1 MCYDEKIIRIALKM
15 YEHEIEIKYITKI
28 LGICRTTLYNWRKDY
43 EISSFPPSLYK
54 NYSRKIIID
63 KTVQRYICK
72 YVLRNISL
80 SKNKILF
87 IIKSVKDIFNVSI
100 NRPKIYA
107 ILKEN
112 HITHKRVQKEVI
124 KDKIKKEKDIT
135 ELKKKIN
142 KIGHNNII
150 SIDETR
156 IEEDSKPNHGWAPI
170 NKPVVIPVNS
180 IKPKS
185 CAAITAISNKK
196 HLHTKFIE
204 KKYSTKYPNKRCAT
218 ATGIIFKEFLEELN
232 DKLDDSKSY
241 YLLMDNAMIHRSNVV
256 KNYVATTNNK
266 ILFNVAY
273 NPKTNPIETM
283 FGAIKNKLRYINT
296 SNMNK
301 LMKNY
306 MNVLNKFSSSV
317 YNGCYKKSFNS

>member
-87 IIKSVKDIFNVSI
+87 IIKSVKDIFNVPI
-100 NRPKIYA
+100 NRPRIYA

-112 HITHKRVQKEVI
+112 HITHKQIQKEVV
-124 KDKIKKEKDIT
+124 KDKIKKEKDVV

-142 KIGHNNII
+142 KIGHNNVI

-156 IEEDSKPNHGWAPI
+156 IEEDSKPNHGWAPV
-170 NKPVVIPVNS
+170 NKPAVLPVNLM
-180 IKPKS
+180 KPKS

-196 HLHTKFIE
+196 HIHTKFIE
-204 KKYSTKYPNKRCAT
+204 KKYSTKYSNKRCAT
-218 ATGIIFKEFLEELN
+218 ATGIIFKEFLEELC
-232 DKLDDSKSY
+232 DKLDDRKVH
-241 YLLMDNAMIHRSNVV
+241 YLLMDNARIHHSNIV
-256 KNYVATTNNK
+256 KNYIATTNNK
-266 ILFNVAY
+266 IIFNVAY

-283 FGAIKNKLRYINT
+283 FGAIKKKLQYIDT
-296 SNMNK
+296 TDMNK
-301 LMKNY
+301 LKKNY
-306 MNVLNKFSSSV
+306 MSVLDKFSSSV